1 MPEDSISIQFPVKQG
16 DVVIA
21 ASDGLWD
28 NMFDD
33 EIEEVLNNLN
43 QKYGET

>member
-1 MPEDSISIQFPVKQG
+1 MPENSIVISFPIKKG
-16 DVVIA
+16 DIVIA

-33 EIEEVLNNLN
+33 EIEEILNINYE
-43 QKYGET
+43 KHWEI